1 METNIVQA
9 VEKFEEAVRE
19 MRSDY
24 RYGFINNFE
33 YISAIVRS
41 YKDLVMPIL
50 KRANDEETGT
60 YADTA
65 FGNAVNFVVEEE

>member
-1 METNIVQA
+1 MEVNIVQA

-19 MRSDY
+19 IRSDY
-24 RYGFINNFE
+24 RCGWINNFE
-33 YISAIVRS
+33 YISAITKS

-50 KRANDEETGT
+50 KRANEEETET

-65 FGNAVNFVVEEE
+65 FGNAVNFVVEED

>member
-50 KRANDEETGT
+50 KRANDEEAET